1 MLSVEKITSG
11 YVKEID
17 ILKGVSLKVK
27 KGMITGV
34 IGPNGAGK
42 STMLKTLFGFLH
54 PRAGKILFEGKEI
67 QNYPYDQ
74 LKQLGISFMLQEHSA
89 FPQLS
94 VQDNLLL
101 GAWTFR
107 KDKQRVKQRLN
118 DVYALFP
125 ILSERQAQKAN
136 YLSGGLLRML
146 CIGKEIMTNPKLLML
161 DEPSAGLAPK
171 VVTEIYSLIKK
182 IAASGTTIL
191 LVDQNIMKAL
201 EVSDFM
207 YLLEMGQVKQQ
218 GPKAEFEQSI
228 REIIRDSLTG
238 S

>member
-17 ILKGVSLKVK
+17 ILKDVSLKVK

-54 PRAGKILFEGKEI
+54 PRTGKILFEGKEI

-74 LKQLGISFMLQEHSA
+74 LKQLGISFMLQEQSA
-89 FPQLS
+89 FPQLN

-107 KDKQRVKQRLN
+107 KDKQRVKQRLK
-118 DVYALFP
+118 DIYALFP
-125 ILSERQAQKAN
+125 ILFERRAQKAN

-207 YLLEMGQVKQQ
+207 YLLEMGEVKQQ
-218 GPKAEFEQSI
+218 GLKAEFEQSI